1 MIQVHEDRAMIG
13 FNRDADT
20 GIVASCGVGAMQLY
34 EAVKKLVPPREDGV
48 WVNRARELTAV
59 AMKPFTDART
69 DNTTR
74 PMHIGRLTW
83 EIRNWLETN
92 GRDWHIICDGGDTRP
107 VGAV

>member
-1 MIQVHEDRAMIG
+1 
-13 FNRDADT
+13 
-20 GIVASCGVGAMQLY
+20 MQLY

-74 PMHIGRLTW
+74 PMHIGRPDL
-83 EIRNWLETN
+83 
-92 GRDWHIICDGGDTRP
+92 GDSELAGDQRQ
-107 VGAV
+107 GLAHHLRRR